1 MADVA
6 AARAATVAAKTA
18 DGGAKTAGAAAKA
31 VIGTTVV
38 SKKNLNLNHYA

>member
-6 AARAATVAAKTA
+6 AVKAAIVAAKTA

-38 SKKNLNLNHYA
+38 PKKNQNLNHYA